1 MLDRQLHAVQER
13 IEQACDKIG
22 RKSNEIELVLVT
34 KGVESARVKS
44 VYDLG
49 PRSFGENK
57 VQELTQK
64 RELLPADIKWHFIGH
79 LQTNKAKL
87 LIKQVVLIQ
96 SCDRIELAQELQKQA
111 EKAGEIVELLLQVN
125 ASGESTKH
133 GFRPE
138 LVEQTV
144 PKIKA
149 FHRLKVRGLM
159 TIGPNTKD
167 EKQIRSAF
175 SKLRNLQMNLRK
187 QFSDLDWHYLSMGM
201 SSDFEYAIEEGA
213 NLLRIGTAVFGER
226 KELSS

>member
-1 MLDRQLHAVQER
+1 MLDLQLRAVQEK
-13 IEQACDKIG
+13 IEQTCNKIG
-22 RKSNEIELVLVT
+22 RQSNEIELVLVT
-34 KGVESARVKS
+34 KGVESVRVKS

-49 PRSFGENK
+49 HRSFGENK

-64 RELLPADIKWHFIGH
+64 KDLLPANINWHFIGH

-111 EKAGEIVELLLQVN
+111 EKVSETVEILLQVN

-138 LVEQTV
+138 LVEQAVVKMKT
-144 PKIKA
+144 
-149 FHRLKVRGLM
+149 FSRLKIRGLM
-159 TIGPNTKD
+159 TIGPNTQD
-167 EKQIRSAF
+167 ERPIRAAF
-175 SKLRNLQMNLRK
+175 SKLRNLQTNLKK
-187 QFSDLDWHYLSMGM
+187 QFSNLDWHYLSMGM

-226 KELSS
+226 NAKN